1 MGFKMGLKKDWIGG
15 VKWVLKWAWMGGK
28 KGFKMG
34 LDEGQKGL
42 LKRLGWGAKRDS
54 K

>member
-15 VKWVLKWAWMGGK
+15 GQM
-28 KGFKMG
+28 GFKMG
-34 LDEGQKGL
+34 LDGGQKGL
-42 LKRLGWGAKRDS
+42 LKRLGWGAKGDS